1 MAFHIFHTAK
11 DFWDQV
17 NIYKSKGYTWIQE
30 NHSLY
35 NPTVTDEDMPVVL
48 NADKNKTMMFG
59 IINSFFKKRYFS
71 DPEFVKLYN
80 ASLRKKKLEKINDLH
95 HR

>member
-11 DFWDQV
+11 DFWNQV
-17 NIYKSKGYTWIQE
+17 KVYKSKGYTWIQE
-30 NHSLY
+30 NHPRY

-59 IINSFFKKRYFS
+59 IINSFHKKRYFS

-80 ASLRKKKLEKINDLH
+80 ASLRKKKLEKINDLYN
-95 HR
+95 R